1 MSRLDTCIRQINR
14 IRARYGDWKT
24 PAPHLPR
31 PPGCRLNVH
40 KNRIQKLLD
49 LEIEAAGILWGR
61 AQLDVVYRGSGVHKK
76 AEKETDRLAAAFAL
90 AASEG
95 QKGQ

>member
-49 LEIEAAGILWGR
+49 LEIEAAGIMWGR
-61 AQLDVVYRGSGVHKK
+61 AQLDVVYRGSGQHRKT
-76 AEKETDRLAAAFAL
+76 EKEADRLAAAFAL

>member
-76 AEKETDRLAAAFAL
+76 AEKETDRLAAAFAR

-95 QKGQ
+95 